1 MIGRKRAVKNGVD
14 YHSVNLYFTQ
24 RSYMAKKE
32 PLIKNYIEL
41 DGIDTPIDLL
51 SYDNRKK
58 LSIKLQDKIM
68 LPIGYRSVKSK

>member
-1 MIGRKRAVKNGVD
+1 
-14 YHSVNLYFTQ
+14 
-24 RSYMAKKE
+24 MAKKE
-32 PLIKNYIEL
+32 SLIKNYIEL